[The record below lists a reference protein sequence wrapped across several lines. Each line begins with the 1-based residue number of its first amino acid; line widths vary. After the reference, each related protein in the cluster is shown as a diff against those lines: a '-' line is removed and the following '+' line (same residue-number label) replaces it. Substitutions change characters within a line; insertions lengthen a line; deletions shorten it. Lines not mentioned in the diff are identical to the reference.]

1 MSKNTLGSLEKTF
14 NDLWDAAEALAG
26 DRLEYVQR
34 SRYQVRYLSL
44 FVNPNKEEAQKLAD
58 DVLANNIHWHEGEWG
73 NWNDPKIGGLPWF
86 VEQYDLLTRK
96 PSEWFAKPKDEE

>member
-1 MSKNTLGSLEKTF
+1 MEVNY
-14 NDLWDAAEALAG
+14 NAWWDAAEAAAG

-34 SRYQVRYLSL
+34 SRYQLRYLSL
-44 FVNPNKEEAQKLAD
+44 FVNPNKEEAQKLVD